1 MSSSQTA
8 VLGFGML
15 PASTGSSLADEQLQH
30 AAGTAVCS
38 PACSSLPAFR
48 ALLQIRAVR
57 KKPGAL
63 SPVSFSP
70 VLAQSVD
77 HDEHSV
83 SITHRP
89 VHTTCVLLS
98 AWAGSVCAPC
108 LASCAFWRAGTF
120 PSWVSYVKVQK
131 FGRLRAPGW
140 ANMGDSLTCTHA
152 CVAVRS
158 DEVPWHWDSQKG
170 CFEIRVRQAAE

>member
-1 MSSSQTA
+1 M
-8 VLGFGML
+8 LGFGML

-30 AAGTAVCS
+30 AARMAVCS

-83 SITHRP
+83 SITHRL

-98 AWAGSVCAPC
+98 AWTGSVCAAC
-108 LASCAFWRAGTF
+108 LASWAFWRAGTF

-140 ANMGDSLTCTHA
+140 ANMGDSLTCTHT
-152 CVAVRS
+152 CVAAHS

>member
-1 MSSSQTA
+1 M
-8 VLGFGML
+8 
-15 PASTGSSLADEQLQH
+15 QLVWPCVH
-30 AAGTAVCS
+30 L
-38 PACSSLPAFR
+38 ACSSLPAFR

-98 AWAGSVCAPC
+98 AWAGSVRVHS
-108 LASCAFWRAGTF
+108 LLG
-120 PSWVSYVKVQK
+120 PSGELGPS
-131 FGRLRAPGW
+131 LPGLV
-140 ANMGDSLTCTHA
+140 M
-152 CVAVRS
+152 
-158 DEVPWHWDSQKG
+158 
-170 CFEIRVRQAAE
+170 

>member
-1 MSSSQTA
+1 M
-8 VLGFGML
+8 
-15 PASTGSSLADEQLQH
+15 QLVRLCVH
-30 AAGTAVCS
+30 L
-38 PACSSLPAFR
+38 ACSSLPAFR

-89 VHTTCVLLS
+89 VHTACCS
-98 AWAGSVCAPC
+98 
-108 LASCAFWRAGTF
+108 
-120 PSWVSYVKVQK
+120 Q
-131 FGRLRAPGW
+131 PG
-140 ANMGDSLTCTHA
+140 
-152 CVAVRS
+152 
-158 DEVPWHWDSQKG
+158 
-170 CFEIRVRQAAE
+170 QAACAQLAWPLGPSGELGPSLPGLVT